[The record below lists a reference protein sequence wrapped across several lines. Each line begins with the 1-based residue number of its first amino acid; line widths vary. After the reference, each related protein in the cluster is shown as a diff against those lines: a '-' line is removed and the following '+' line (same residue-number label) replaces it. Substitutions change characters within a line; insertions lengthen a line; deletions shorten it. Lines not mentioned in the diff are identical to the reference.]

1 MCVCHSPSQHMFDS
15 DQMFVVCVEPP
26 TQSSEG
32 QRRQINRYQF
42 KGMKMMINGLGGE
55 SMSNGLLSPGCV
67 QLFSRAAH
75 TGTF

>member
-32 QRRQINRYQF
+32 QRRQLNRYQF
-42 KGMKMMINGLGGE
+42 KGMKMMINGLG
-55 SMSNGLLSPGCV
+55 
-67 QLFSRAAH
+67 FSRAAH

>member
-42 KGMKMMINGLGGE
+42 KGMKMMINGL
-55 SMSNGLLSPGCV
+55 LSPGCV

>member
-32 QRRQINRYQF
+32 QHRQINRYQF
-42 KGMKMMINGLGGE
+42 KGMKMMINGLGGD
-55 SMSNGLLSPGCV
+55 
-67 QLFSRAAH
+67 Q
-75 TGTF
+75 

>member
-1 MCVCHSPSQHMFDS
+1 MFVTAPANTFDS

-42 KGMKMMINGLGGE
+42 KGMKMMINGLGGD
-55 SMSNGLLSPGCV
+55 
-67 QLFSRAAH
+67 Q
-75 TGTF
+75 